1 MSDSHAPIPTP
12 EALTETVSIIPDTI
26 TETTP
31 PAPEAIPTTYRWTYA
46 DQAAHEKAVAAKK
59 NRRGI
64 LTFSI
69 VLSGVFLISFV
80 GCRCTFFTSY
90 SVYV

>member
-12 EALTETVSIIPDTI
+12 ETVTETAS
-26 TETTP
+26 
-31 PAPEAIPTTYRWTYA
+31 PAPEAIPATYRWTYA
-46 DQAAHEKAVAAKK
+46 DQAAHEKTVAAKK

-69 VLSGVFLISFV
+69 VLSGIQ
-80 GCRCTFFTSY
+80 
-90 SVYV
+90 